1 MDAHNGIKL
10 HHAATQLARLHA
22 IQANAGA
29 DHIKMHRGVE
39 HRGRRVGAVHDT
51 ALKTRILN
59 GLNGLG
65 KALTLQLV
73 VPARRF
79 IGRGEVRKYAVA
91 LNTAMKI
98 YTADKVEHLRVVNA
112 DTIHARLD
120 GEMILAHFARRDGTF
135 AIRKSKVR
143 RIDRGHDIKLEQRR
157 NGLDRRLA

>member
-1 MDAHNGIKL
+1 
-10 HHAATQLARLHA
+10 
-22 IQANAGA
+22 
-29 DHIKMHRGVE
+29 MHRGVE

-51 ALKTRILN
+51 ALKARILN

-65 KALTLQLV
+65 KALTLQFV

-91 LNTAMKI
+91 LDAAMETDAA
-98 YTADKVEHLRVVNA
+98 YKVEHLCVMYANA
-112 DTIHARLD
+112 VHARLD
-120 GEMILAHFARRDGTF
+120 GKMVLAHLARRDGTF